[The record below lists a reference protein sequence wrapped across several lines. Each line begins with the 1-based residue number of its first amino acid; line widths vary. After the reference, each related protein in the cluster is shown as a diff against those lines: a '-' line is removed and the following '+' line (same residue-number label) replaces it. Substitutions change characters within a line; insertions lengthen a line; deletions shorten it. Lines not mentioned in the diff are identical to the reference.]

1 MCDLR
6 DKYKYYC
13 QWFLFECTTNT
24 YFGTGSYVIA
34 LVIVLSSVTRAAN
47 ETLTNV
53 SSDTSYLQELQAR
66 CPSICVLAG
75 NVAF

>member
-47 ETLTNV
+47 ETLTKTYRVTRVTYRNYRRDVRLFV
-53 SSDTSYLQELQAR
+53 S
-66 CPSICVLAG
+66 
-75 NVAF
+75 